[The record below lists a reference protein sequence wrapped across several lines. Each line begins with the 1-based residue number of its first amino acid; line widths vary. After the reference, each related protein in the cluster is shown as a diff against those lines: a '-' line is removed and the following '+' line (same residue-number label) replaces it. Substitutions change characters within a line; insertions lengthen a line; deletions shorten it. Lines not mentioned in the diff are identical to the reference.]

1 MAKPPLT
8 IAHQRTP
15 PTKALI
21 STNRTPLG
29 GINFSKVASP
39 WHGAFATQNGNPST
53 LLPKNYQRL
62 YSDTTST
69 NPLTLSYSAGTTS
82 FEYGSHMWTAHI
94 FVISTKSTSAQSAT
108 SSHTISLVGTLPP
121 INTLSLSFLDSA
133 FACSSP
139 CLGRSSGS

>member
-69 NPLTLSYSAGTTS
+69 NPLTLSTPQEPRPSSMDHTREPHIYSS
-82 FEYGSHMWTAHI
+82 
-94 FVISTKSTSAQSAT
+94 SAQNQRAHKAQPHHTLFHLSAP
-108 SSHTISLVGTLPP
+108 SLQS
-121 INTLSLSFLDSA
+121 TLSLLDSV
-133 FACSSP
+133 FACSSL